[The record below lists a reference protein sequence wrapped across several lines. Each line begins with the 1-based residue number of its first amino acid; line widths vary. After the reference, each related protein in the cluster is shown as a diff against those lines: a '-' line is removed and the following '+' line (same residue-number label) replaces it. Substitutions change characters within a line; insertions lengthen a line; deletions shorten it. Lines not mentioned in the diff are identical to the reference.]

1 MEDNVKKCNCENEEE
16 FSVSNVDNFVDGY
29 LQGAYY
35 AGFVA
40 AWSEVLENEEL
51 IKDVLIKY
59 MENDIEKFVIG
70 QNLELQKYLSVKEY
84 LNKRNED
91 DL

>member
-1 MEDNVKKCNCENEEE
+1 MEENIEKCNCDNDEE
-16 FSVSNVDNFVDGY
+16 FSVSNVDNFVNGY

-40 AWSEVLENEEL
+40 AIAEVCENEE
-51 IKDVLIKY
+51 VLRDIVIKY
-59 MENDIEKFVIG
+59 MENDVEKFVIS
-70 QNLELQKYLSVKEY
+70 QNLELQKYLSAKEY